1 MATTKTRTK
10 TYKKP
15 TPTAQRTTETIVC
28 PHCGECFDVSAN
40 GCYICPECEDC
51 VEVSIFET
59 PAVSQHPSKR
69 EKDYNAC
76 GWATTKWLL
85 QSFDVLD
92 VSDVELRKELN
103 TDAEVGIRALVT
115 PILRRLGVPLE
126 NVKGTLPW
134 AIISVLS
141 KRGISIMNPIRLERF
156 SEYTRYLNDTFDAGG
171 YAAILTWRK
180 DENGWIA
187 HWMGVERHAGR
198 IRVMDPWTGSYKAFR
213 EATTGWDNFIVCGF
227 VRK

>member
-10 TYKKP
+10 TTKKP
-15 TPTAQRTTETIVC
+15 APRARPKTETIVC

-59 PAVSQHPSKR
+59 PPVSQHPSKR
-69 EKDYNAC
+69 KMDCNAC

-92 VSDVELRKELN
+92 VSDAELRKELN
-103 TDAEVGIRALVT
+103 TDAKLGIRALIT

-141 KRGISIMNPIRLERF
+141 KRGITIMNPIRLEKF
-156 SEYTRYLNDTFDAGG
+156 NEFTQYLNDTFDAGG
-171 YAAILTWRK
+171 YAAMLAWSGLTL
-180 DENGWIA
+180 
-187 HWMGVERHAGR
+187 HWMGVERCRGA
-198 IRVMDPWTGSYKAFR
+198 IRVMDPWTGSYKTFR
-213 EATTGWDNFIVCGF
+213 EATDGWDNFIVCGF
-227 VRK
+227 VR